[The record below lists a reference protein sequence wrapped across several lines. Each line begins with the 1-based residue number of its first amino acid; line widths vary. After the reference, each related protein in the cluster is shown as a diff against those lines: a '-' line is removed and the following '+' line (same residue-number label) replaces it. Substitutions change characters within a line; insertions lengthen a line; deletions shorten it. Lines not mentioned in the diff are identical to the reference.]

1 MRITVKGNSD
11 LNLDEGILDY
21 IQNKIGRV
29 EKFYSNIQE
38 ADLVISELRG
48 KSTTEIT
55 IKAEGK
61 IIRAESQAQN
71 IKASIDKLSDKIETQ
86 MKKYKERLKDK
97 SRKERQEER
106 VVTNE
111 DENVKEEFNQVIER
125 EKRFTITP
133 LTDEEAL
140 DQMEL
145 LGHDFFIYYRLNND
159 KEHIAVIYKRRNG
172 GYGILLPEV
181 K

>member
-11 LNLDEGILDY
+11 LNLDESILDY

-29 EKFYSNIQE
+29 EKFYNNIQE

-97 SRKERQEER
+97 SRKEKQEER
-106 VVTNE
+106 VLVPE
-111 DENVKEEFNQVIER
+111 DKTRELNFHIER

-145 LGHDFFIYYRLNND
+145 LGHDFFIYYRLNNG
-159 KEHIAVIYKRRNG
+159 KERMAVIYRRRNG
-172 GYGILLPEV
+172 GYGILLPEI

>member
-11 LNLDEGILDY
+11 LKLDESILDY
-21 IQNKIGRV
+21 AQNKIGKV
-29 EKFYSNIQE
+29 EKFHSNVQE
-38 ADLVISELRG
+38 ADLVISETRG
-48 KSTTEIT
+48 KCSAEVT
-55 IKAEGK
+55 IKADGK
-61 IIRAESQAQN
+61 IIRAESQAQS

-97 SRKERQEER
+97 SKKERQEER
-106 VVTNE
+106 IAVNE
-111 DENVKEEFNQVIER
+111 DEKEEFNQVIER
-125 EKRFTITP
+125 EKRFIITP

-145 LGHDFFIYYRLNND
+145 LGHDFFIYYRINKG
-159 KEHIAVIYKRRNG
+159 KERIAVLYRRTNG
-172 GYGILLPEV
+172 GYGILLPEI

>member
-11 LNLDEGILDY
+11 LNLDEDILDY

-48 KSTTEIT
+48 RSTTEIT

-97 SRKERQEER
+97 SRKEKQGER
-106 VVTNE
+106 ILIPE
-111 DENVKEEFNQVIER
+111 DNSKEFEVLIER

-145 LGHDFFIYYRLNND
+145 LGHDFFIYYRLNNG
-159 KEHIAVIYKRRNG
+159 KERMAVIYKRRNG